1 MTMPNIDGTDINSA
15 ASLMVAKKTLD
26 TATQQGEEMVGMIRS
41 AAKAG
46 EQIRQ
51 EATQG
56 ARVQPPTDGRLDV
69 TA

>member
-1 MTMPNIDGTDINSA
+1 MSMPNIDGTDLTAA

-26 TATQQGEEMVGMIRS
+26 TAKEQGEGMVDMIRS

-51 EATQG
+51 DPAQG
-56 ARVQPPTDGRLDV
+56 ARVQPPSDGRLDV

>member
-1 MTMPNIDGTDINSA
+1 MSMPNIDGTDLTAA
-15 ASLMVAKKTLD
+15 ASMMVAKKTLD
-26 TATQQGEEMVGMIRS
+26 TAKQQGEGMVDMIRT

-51 EATQG
+51 SQPDAPPV
-56 ARVQPPTDGRLDV
+56 VQPTDGRLDV

>member
-1 MTMPNIDGTDINSA
+1 MSIQNIEGTDLTSA
-15 ASLMVAKKTLD
+15 ASMMVAKKTLD
-26 TATQQGEEMVGMIRS
+26 AAKERGEGMVDMIRS

-46 EQIRQ
+46 EQIQ
-51 EATQG
+51 QDPTPG